1 MSTFG
6 SSFNPLLPQM
16 QLAFDHERDNQLR
29 HRLNEVMQKHGIK
42 QGEVARDANINNSS
56 LSLWLRGKYE
66 GHMAKVPDAI
76 ENYLDNFLSSE
87 RPRINSMHI
96 TKLNSLK
103 QPNNRLA
110 DNSLFDQPENQFG
123 SLIPMK
129 VELEVDGN
137 QRLNE
142 LFLWDLNE
150 PYMTLESFAR
160 ILIEEHG
167 LNP

>member
-1 MSTFG
+1 
-6 SSFNPLLPQM
+6 
-16 QLAFDHERDNQLR
+16 
-29 HRLNEVMQKHGIK
+29 
-42 QGEVARDANINNSS
+42 
-56 LSLWLRGKYE
+56 
-66 GHMAKVPDAI
+66 MAKVPDAI

-137 QRLNE
+137 
-142 LFLWDLNE
+142 
-150 PYMTLESFAR
+150 
-160 ILIEEHG
+160 
-167 LNP
+167 